1 MPQINDTE
9 NFLLELLC
17 SPIVAQSASDDLYLT
32 FGIGGKVSCRFNE
45 RKDTFQGVVIQTDG
59 KIVAAGNNG
68 QGRLIVIRHNPGNT
82 IKQILSAFSQFLCKA
97 QNRKQPMKTRR

>member
-17 SPIVAQSASDDLYLT
+17 SPIVAQSALGDLYLT

-82 IKQILSAFSQFLCKA
+82 IKRICLHFHSFSVKHKTGI
-97 QNRKQPMKTRR
+97 NR